1 MIGLKQNT
9 ENFNEYLFISGGMR
23 NEPRIVAIKYYIK
36 AKHVKTFKEEG
47 ACLVQKYKG

>member
-1 MIGLKQNT
+1 
-9 ENFNEYLFISGGMR
+9 MR

-47 ACLVQKYKG
+47 ACLALKYEG